1 MIYATVKVTVKTHE
15 SILDKPIILYRG
27 DKNVEIQFQIYE
39 SGFKQYKNEG
49 GNTILNLN
57 ASYGQLVVRK
67 PNGEYIISD
76 ITETKDGKI
85 IFLIPPELIDET
97 IEVGRYTFQIRL
109 LNDTQD
115 SRVTLPPIIEGIE
128 VVEPIASDVRY

>member
-39 SGFKQYKNEG
+39 SGFKQYKHEG